1 MMAAKPCFTCDAVT
15 EHWVLWANARG
26 DMHTVCDNE
35 CLSWW
40 IECCREEARRDVVRS
55 WGGAIP
61 LWMRHTEDLA

>member
-26 DMHTVCDNE
+26 DMHTFCDNE

-40 IECCREEARRDVVRS
+40 IECCREEARQARAMVERFEADGMPRA
-55 WGGAIP
+55 GA
-61 LWMRHTEDLA
+61 DAV